1 MRLEAVTLDAV
12 GTLFA
17 VAEPVGR
24 TYARFAARHGI
35 TLAPARAE
43 RDFGEALV
51 AAPSLAF
58 PGVGRARLAERERA
72 WWHAVVRRA
81 FGPAAERPSFETC
94 FAELFAHYG
103 RREAW
108 RVFPEVAEAL
118 RLLRAQGLKLAVVSN
133 FDGRLPPLLAALG
146 LRPLLDLVLHSTA
159 AAAAKPDP
167 AIFRSASSAL
177 GVAPAAT
184 VHAGDGLV
192 ADVEGARRAGL
203 RAILVDRRDQRPR
216 LPAAVSRITTLSEL
230 PALVF
235 GLD

>member
-1 MRLEAVTLDAV
+1 M
-12 GTLFA
+12 
-17 VAEPVGR
+17 
-24 TYARFAARHGI
+24 
-35 TLAPARAE
+35 
-43 RDFGEALV
+43 
-51 AAPSLAF
+51 
-58 PGVGRARLAERERA
+58 
-72 WWHAVVRRA
+72 RRA

-184 VHAGDGLV
+184 VHAGDGL
-192 ADVEGARRAGL
+192 

-216 LPAAVSRITTLSEL
+216 LPAGVSRITTLSEL